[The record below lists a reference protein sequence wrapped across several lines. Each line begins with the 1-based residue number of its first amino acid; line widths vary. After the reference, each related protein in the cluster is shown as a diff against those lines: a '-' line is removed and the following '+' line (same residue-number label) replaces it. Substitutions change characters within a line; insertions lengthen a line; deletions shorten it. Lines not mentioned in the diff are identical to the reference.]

1 MKAIEAFIESQGGPE
16 VIDWREV
23 TLDKPGPGQVLLRQT
38 AIGLN
43 YIDIYHRDG
52 TYPVPV
58 PGGLGLESAGEVVAV
73 GEGVHGFQP
82 GDRAATF
89 GPERT
94 AYASARLVGAA
105 SLSKL
110 PPAIDDETAAAALLK
125 ACTVEMLVERCAK
138 VEAGWPAL
146 VHAAAGGVGLI
157 LVQWLKAIG
166 ATVIGTVSTEAKEHA
181 ARAAGADHVIR
192 YKTDDVA
199 AHVREITDGQGVPV
213 TFDGIGMATWDVSL
227 KATARR
233 GLIVSYG
240 NAGGPV
246 TGVNLGILAQ
256 HGSQFV
262 TRPTLFDYYHLPG
275 ERAAGAA
282 RVFEMIESG
291 AVAVTVGQRYS
302 LQDAA
307 RAHADLEAGRTTVTP
322 STAPHATRHARPGRS
337 R

>member
-1 MKAIEAFIESQGGPE
+1 MRAVEAFIESQGGPE
-16 VIDWREV
+16 VIEWREV
-23 TLDKPGPGQVLLRQT
+23 TLGEPGPGQLLVRQT
-38 AIGLN
+38 AVGLN

-52 TYPVPV
+52 TYAVPL
-58 PGGLGLESAGEVVAV
+58 PGGLGIESAGEVVAI
-73 GEGVHGFQP
+73 GADVHGFQP
-82 GDRAATF
+82 GDRVATF
-89 GPERT
+89 GPQLG
-94 AYASARLVGAA
+94 AYASARLIPAA
-105 SLSKL
+105 SLFKL
-110 PPAIDDETAAAALLK
+110 PAAIDDQTAAAALLK
-125 ACTVEMLVERCAK
+125 AATVEALVERCAR
-138 VEAGWPAL
+138 VEAGWPVL

-181 ARAAGADHVIR
+181 AREAGADHVIR
-192 YKTDDVA
+192 YKDEDVA
-199 AHVREITDGQGVPV
+199 ARVREITDGQGVPV
-213 TFDGIGMATWDVSL
+213 TFDGIGMAAWDVSL

-262 TRPTLFDYYHLPG
+262 TRMTLFDYYLHPAD
-275 ERAAGAA
+275 RAAGAA

-291 AVAVTVGQRYS
+291 AVKITVGQRYG

-307 RAHADLEAGRTTVTP
+307 RAHADLAAGRTMG
-322 STAPHATRHARPGRS
+322 STLLIPEHS
-337 R
+337 

>member
-1 MKAIEAFIESQGGPE
+1 MQAVQAFIETQGGPE

-23 TLDKPGPGQVLLRQT
+23 TLGAPGPGQVLLRQT
-38 AIGLN
+38 AVGLN
-43 YIDIYHRDG
+43 YLDTYHRDG
-52 TYPVPV
+52 TYPIALPS
-58 PGGLGLESAGEVVAV
+58 GLGVESAGEIIAV
-73 GEGVHGFQP
+73 GEGVLGLQP
-82 GDRAATF
+82 GDRVATF
-89 GPERT
+89 GPDRN
-94 AYASARLVGAA
+94 AYSSASLLPAA
-105 SLSKL
+105 SLFKL
-110 PPAIDDETAAAALLK
+110 PPGIDDETAAAGLLK

-138 VEAGWPAL
+138 VEAGWPVL

-157 LVQWLKAIG
+157 LVQWLKAVG
-166 ATVIGTVSTEAKEHA
+166 ATVIGTVSTEAKAQA
-181 ARAAGADHVIR
+181 AREAGADHVLL
-192 YKTDDVA
+192 YKSDDVA
-199 AHVREITDGQGVPV
+199 AHVRELTDGQGVPV
-213 TFDGIGMATWDVSL
+213 TFDGIGMATWEVSL

-262 TRPTLFDYYHLPG
+262 TRPTLFDYYLHPG

-291 AVAVTVGQRYS
+291 AVKITVGQRYG

-307 RAHADLEAGRTTVTP
+307 RAHADLQAGRTTG
-322 STAPHATRHARPGRS
+322 STVLIP
-337 R
+337 

>member
-1 MKAIEAFIESQGGPE
+1 MQATQAFIETQGGPE

-23 TLDKPGPGQVLLRQT
+23 TLGEPGPGEILLRQT
-38 AIGLN
+38 AVGLN
-43 YIDIYHRDG
+43 YLDIYHRDG
-52 TYPVPV
+52 TYKIPVPT
-58 PGGLGLESAGEVVAV
+58 GLGVESAGEVVAV

-89 GPERT
+89 GPAMG
-94 AYASARLVGAA
+94 AYASARLLPAA
-105 SLSKL
+105 SLFKL
-110 PPAIDDETAAAALLK
+110 PAGIDDETAAAGLLK

-138 VEAGWPAL
+138 VEAGWPVL

-166 ATVIGTVSTEAKEHA
+166 ATVIGTVSTEAKAQVAHE
-181 ARAAGADHVIR
+181 AGADHVLL
-192 YKTDDVA
+192 YKSDDVA
-199 AHVREITDGQGVPV
+199 AHVRELTDGQGVPV

-262 TRPTLFDYYHLPG
+262 TRPTLFDYYLHPG

-291 AVAVTVGQRYS
+291 AVKITVGQRYG

-307 RAHADLEAGRTTVTP
+307 RAHADLQAGRTTG
-322 STAPHATRHARPGRS
+322 STVMIP
-337 R
+337 

>member
-1 MKAIEAFIESQGGPE
+1 MQAVQAFIETQGGPD

-23 TLDKPGPGQVLLRQT
+23 TLGDPAPGEILLRHT

-43 YIDIYHRDG
+43 YLDTYHRDG
-52 TYPVPV
+52 TYPIPL
-58 PGGLGLESAGEVVAV
+58 PSGLGVESAGEVVAV
-73 GEGVHGFQP
+73 GEGVHGLRP
-82 GDRAATF
+82 GDRVATF
-89 GPERT
+89 GPDRN
-94 AYASARLVGAA
+94 AYSTARLLPAA
-105 SLSKL
+105 SLFKL
-110 PPAIDDETAAAALLK
+110 PPGIEDETAAAGLLK

-138 VEAGWPAL
+138 VEAGWPVL

-166 ATVIGTVSTEAKEHA
+166 ATVIGTVSTEAKA
-181 ARAAGADHVIR
+181 QVAREAGADHVLL
-192 YKTDDVA
+192 YKSDDVA
-199 AHVREITDGQGVPV
+199 AHVRGLTDGQGVPV
-213 TFDGIGMATWDVSL
+213 TFDGIGMATWEVSL

-246 TGVNLGILAQ
+246 TGVNLGVLAQ

-262 TRPTLFDYYHLPG
+262 TRPTLFDYYLHPG

-291 AVAVTVGQRYS
+291 AVKINVGQRYG

-307 RAHADLEAGRTTVTP
+307 RAHADLQAGRTTG
-322 STAPHATRHARPGRS
+322 STVLIP
-337 R
+337 

>member
-1 MKAIEAFIESQGGPE
+1 MQAIEAFIEEQGGPE
-16 VIDWREV
+16 VIQWRER
-23 TLDKPGPGQVLLRQT
+23 TLGDPGPGEVLLRQT
-38 AIGLN
+38 AVGLN

-52 TYPVPV
+52 TYPVGL
-58 PGGLGLESAGEVVAV
+58 PGGLGLEAAGEVLAV
-73 GEGVHGFQP
+73 GDGVHGLEP
-82 GDRAATF
+82 GDRVATF
-89 GPERT
+89 GPERN
-94 AYASARLVGAA
+94 AYASARILPAA
-105 SLSKL
+105 SLFKL
-110 PPAIDDETAAAALLK
+110 PAAIDDDVAAAAMLK
-125 ACTVEMLVERCAK
+125 GCTVEALVERCAQ
-138 VEAGWPAL
+138 VEAGWPVL

-181 ARAAGADHVIR
+181 AREAGADHVIR
-192 YKTDDVA
+192 YKQEDVA
-199 AHVREITDGQGVPV
+199 AHVREITDGQGARA

-262 TRPTLFDYYHLPG
+262 TRPTLFDYYLHPG

-282 RVFEMIESG
+282 RVFEMIASG
-291 AVAVTVGQRYS
+291 AVNITIGQRYG

-307 RAHADLEAGRTTVTP
+307 RAHADLEAGRTTG
-322 STAPHATRHARPGRS
+322 STLLIP
-337 R
+337 

>member
-1 MKAIEAFIESQGGPE
+1 MKAIQAFIENQGGPE

-23 TLDKPGPGQVLLRQT
+23 RLDKPGAGQLLIRQT

-52 TYPVPV
+52 TYPVDL
-58 PGGLGLESAGEVVAV
+58 PGGLGLEAAGEVIAV
-73 GEGVHGFQP
+73 GEGVHGFKP
-82 GDRAATF
+82 GDRVATF
-89 GPERT
+89 GPERS
-94 AYASARLVGAA
+94 AYASARLVKA
-105 SLSKL
+105 SSLFKL
-110 PPAIDDETAAAALLK
+110 PSAIDDEIAAAALLK
-125 ACTVEMLVERCAK
+125 ACTVEALVERCAK
-138 VEAGWPAL
+138 VEAGWPVL

-166 ATVIGTVSTEAKEHA
+166 ATVIGTVSTEAKEQA
-181 ARAAGADHVIR
+181 AREAGADHVIR

-213 TFDGIGMATWDVSL
+213 TFDGIGMATWNVSL

-262 TRPTLFDYYHLPG
+262 TRPTLFDYYLDPG
-275 ERAAGAA
+275 ERAAGAE
-282 RVFEMIESG
+282 RVFGMIESG
-291 AVAVTVGQRYS
+291 AVKVTVGQRYG

-307 RAHADLEAGRTTVTP
+307 RAHADLEAGRTTGSSLLIP
-322 STAPHATRHARPGRS
+322 
-337 R
+337 

>member
-1 MKAIEAFIESQGGPE
+1 MQATQAFIERQGGPE

-23 TLDKPGPGQVLLRQT
+23 TLGAPGPGEVLLRQT
-38 AIGLN
+38 AVGLN
-43 YIDIYHRDG
+43 YLDTYHRDG
-52 TYPVPV
+52 TYPIALPS
-58 PGGLGLESAGEVVAV
+58 GLGVESAGEVVAV
-73 GEGVHGFQP
+73 GEGVQGLQP
-82 GDRAATF
+82 GDRVATF
-89 GPERT
+89 GPDRN
-94 AYASARLVGAA
+94 AYSTARLLPAA
-105 SLSKL
+105 SLFKL
-110 PPAIDDETAAAALLK
+110 PPGIDDETAAAGLLK

-138 VEAGWPAL
+138 VEAGWPVL

-166 ATVIGTVSTEAKEHA
+166 ATVIGTVSTEAKARA
-181 ARAAGADHVIR
+181 AREAGADHVLL
-192 YKTDDVA
+192 YKSDDVA
-199 AHVREITDGQGVPV
+199 AHVRELTDGQGVPV
-213 TFDGIGMATWDVSL
+213 TFDGIGMATWEVSL

-262 TRPTLFDYYHLPG
+262 TRPTLFDYYLHPG

-291 AVAVTVGQRYS
+291 AVKISIGQRYG

-307 RAHADLEAGRTTVTP
+307 RAHADLQAGRTTG
-322 STAPHATRHARPGRS
+322 STVLIP
-337 R
+337 

>member
-23 TLDKPGPGQVLLRQT
+23 TLDKPGPGQVLLRQS

-52 TYPVPV
+52 TYPVQL
-58 PGGLGLESAGEVVAV
+58 PGGLGLESAGEVIAV
-73 GEGVHGFQP
+73 GEGVHGFRP

-94 AYASARLVGAA
+94 AYASARLVSAA
-105 SLSKL
+105 SLFKL
-110 PPAIDDETAAAALLK
+110 PPTIDDETAAAALLK

-138 VEAGWPAL
+138 VEAGWPVL

-166 ATVIGTVSTEAKEHA
+166 ASVIGTVSTEAKAHA
-181 ARAAGADHVIR
+181 AREAGADHVLM
-192 YKTDDVA
+192 YKSDDVA
-199 AHVREITDGQGVPV
+199 AHVRDIADGQGVPV

-246 TGVNLGILAQ
+246 TGVNLGVLAQ

-262 TRPTLFDYYHLPG
+262 TRPTLFDYYLHAG
-275 ERAAGAA
+275 ERAAGAE

-291 AVAVTVGQRYS
+291 AVKIMVGQRYG

-307 RAHADLEAGRTTVTP
+307 RAHADLAAGRTTG
-322 STAPHATRHARPGRS
+322 STLLIP
-337 R
+337 

>member
-1 MKAIEAFIESQGGPE
+1 MQATQAFIESQGGPE

-23 TLDKPGPGQVLLRQT
+23 TLDKPGPGQVLLRHT

-52 TYPVPV
+52 TYPVQL
-58 PGGLGLESAGEVVAV
+58 PGGLGLESAGEVIAV
-73 GEGVHGFQP
+73 GEGVHSFQP

-94 AYASARLVGAA
+94 AYASARLVSAA
-105 SLSKL
+105 SLFKL
-110 PPAIDDETAAAALLK
+110 PPTIDDETAAAALLK
-125 ACTVEMLVERCAK
+125 ACTVEALVERCAK
-138 VEAGWPAL
+138 VEARWPVL

-192 YKTDDVA
+192 YKNDDVA

-246 TGVNLGILAQ
+246 TGVNLGVLAQ

-307 RAHADLEAGRTTVTP
+307 RAHADLEAGRTTG
-322 STAPHATRHARPGRS
+322 STLLIP
-337 R
+337 

>member
-52 TYPVPV
+52 TYPVQL
-58 PGGLGLESAGEVVAV
+58 PGGLGLESAGEVIAV

-94 AYASARLVGAA
+94 AYASARLVSAA
-105 SLSKL
+105 SLFKL
-110 PPAIDDETAAAALLK
+110 PPTIDDETAAAALLK

-138 VEAGWPAL
+138 VEAGWPVL

-192 YKTDDVA
+192 YKNDDVA

-307 RAHADLEAGRTTVTP
+307 RAHADLEAGRTTGSSLLIP
-322 STAPHATRHARPGRS
+322 
-337 R
+337 

>member
-1 MKAIEAFIESQGGPE
+1 MQATQAFIETQGGPE

-23 TLDKPGPGQVLLRQT
+23 TLGDPGPGEVLLRHT

-43 YIDIYHRDG
+43 YLDTYHRDG
-52 TYPVPV
+52 TYPVPL
-58 PGGLGLESAGEVVAV
+58 PSGLGVESAGEVVAV
-73 GEGVHGFQP
+73 GEHVQGLKP
-82 GDRAATF
+82 GDRVATF
-89 GPERT
+89 GPDRN
-94 AYASARLVGAA
+94 AYSSARILPAA
-105 SLSKL
+105 SLFKL
-110 PPAIDDETAAAALLK
+110 PAGIDDETAAAGLLK

-138 VEAGWPAL
+138 VEAGWPVL

-157 LVQWLKAIG
+157 LVQWLKTVG
-166 ATVIGTVSTEAKEHA
+166 ATVIGTVSTEAKAEA
-181 ARAAGADHVIR
+181 AREAGADHVLL
-192 YKTDDVA
+192 YKSDDVA
-199 AHVREITDGQGVPV
+199 AHVRNLTDGQGVPV
-213 TFDGIGMATWDVSL
+213 TFDGIGMTTWDVSL

-262 TRPTLFDYYHLPG
+262 TRPTLFDYYLHPG

-291 AVAVTVGQRYS
+291 AVKIGIGQRYG

-307 RAHADLEAGRTTVTP
+307 RAHADLQAGRTTG
-322 STAPHATRHARPGRS
+322 STVLIP
-337 R
+337 

>member
-1 MKAIEAFIESQGGPE
+1 MQAIQAFIESQGGPE

-23 TLDKPGPGQVLLRQT
+23 TLDKPGPGRVLLRQT
-38 AIGLN
+38 AVGLN

-52 TYPVPV
+52 TYPVQL
-58 PGGLGLESAGEVVAV
+58 PGGLGLESAGEVIAV
-73 GEGVHGFQP
+73 GEGVHGFKL

-89 GPERT
+89 GPERA
-94 AYASARLVGAA
+94 AYASARLVSAA
-105 SLSKL
+105 SLFKL

-125 ACTVEMLVERCAK
+125 ACTVEALVERCAK
-138 VEAGWPAL
+138 VEAGWPVL

-181 ARAAGADHVIR
+181 AREAGADHVIR

-213 TFDGIGMATWDVSL
+213 TFDGIGMATWNVSL

-246 TGVNLGILAQ
+246 TGVNLGVLAQ

-262 TRPTLFDYYHLPG
+262 TRPTLFDYYHIPG

-291 AVAVTVGQRYS
+291 AVAVTVGQRYG

-307 RAHADLEAGRTTVTP
+307 RAHADLEAGRTTGSSLLIP
-322 STAPHATRHARPGRS
+322 EHS
-337 R
+337 

>member
-1 MKAIEAFIESQGGPE
+1 MQAIEAFIAEQGGPE
-16 VIDWREV
+16 VIQWREV
-23 TLDKPGPGQVLLRQT
+23 TLGAPAAGQVLVRQT

-43 YIDIYHRDG
+43 YIDTYHRDG
-52 TYPVPV
+52 TYPIEL
-58 PGGLGLESAGEVVAV
+58 PGGLGVEAAGEVVAT
-73 GEGVHGFQP
+73 GPDVHGLQP
-82 GDRAATF
+82 GDRVATF
-89 GPERT
+89 GPQRG
-94 AYASARLVGAA
+94 AYASARIVPAA
-105 SLSKL
+105 SLMKL
-110 PPAIDDETAAAALLK
+110 PAGIDDDTAAAALLK
-125 ACTVEMLVERCAK
+125 ACTVEALVERCAK
-138 VEAGWPAL
+138 VEAGWPVL

-166 ATVIGTVSTEAKEHA
+166 ATVIGTVSTEAKA
-181 ARAAGADHVIR
+181 QTARDAGADHVIR
-192 YKTDDVA
+192 YKQDDVA

-213 TFDGIGMATWDVSL
+213 TFDGIGMATWTVSL

-246 TGVNLGILAQ
+246 TGVNLGVLAQ

-262 TRPTLFDYYHLPG
+262 TRPTLFDYYLDPG

-291 AVAVTVGQRYS
+291 AVAITVGQRYG

-307 RAHADLEAGRTTVTP
+307 RAHADLEAGRTTGSSLLIP
-322 STAPHATRHARPGRS
+322 
-337 R
+337 

>member
-23 TLDKPGPGQVLLRQT
+23 TLGEPGPGQVLLRQT
-38 AIGLN
+38 AVGLN
-43 YIDIYHRDG
+43 YLDIYHRDG
-52 TYPVPV
+52 TYPVEL
-58 PGGLGLESAGEVVAV
+58 PGGLGVESAGEVVAV
-73 GEGVHGFQP
+73 GPDVHGFQP

-89 GPERT
+89 GPERN
-94 AYASARLVGAA
+94 AYASARMIGAA
-105 SLSKL
+105 SLFKL
-110 PPAIDDETAAAALLK
+110 PPDIDDETAAAGLLK
-125 ACTVEMLVERCAK
+125 ACTAEMLVERCAK
-138 VEAGWPAL
+138 VEAGWPVL

-181 ARAAGADHVIR
+181 AREAGADHVIR
-192 YKTDDVA
+192 YKADDVA

-213 TFDGIGMATWDVSL
+213 TFDGIGMATWASSL

-240 NAGGPV
+240 NAGGAV
-246 TGVNLGILAQ
+246 TGVNLGVLAQ

-262 TRPTLFDYYHLPG
+262 TRPTLFDYYLHPG

-291 AVAVTVGQRYS
+291 AVKITVGQRYS
-302 LQDAA
+302 LEDAA
-307 RAHADLEAGRTTVTP
+307 RAHADLEAGRTTGSSLLIP
-322 STAPHATRHARPGRS
+322 EHR
-337 R
+337 